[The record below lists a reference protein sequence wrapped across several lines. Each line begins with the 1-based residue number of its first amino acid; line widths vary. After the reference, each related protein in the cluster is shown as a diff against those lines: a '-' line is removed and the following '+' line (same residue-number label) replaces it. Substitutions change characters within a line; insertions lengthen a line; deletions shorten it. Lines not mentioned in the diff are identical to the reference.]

1 MSSYYLN
8 FRPTTV
14 SGEGLFK
21 IKLTNPCSNVENR
34 AKPAINIEELNSGL
48 YVLRRLAVALEA
60 GYLGGGSVINPNN
73 RIFPGG
79 ECGIRRVWEGS
90 APASGAISGTTVA
103 EIKQSTA
110 KALVTTITD
119 SLNALIEEVSELPM
133 AQVAGVSAALVLMAT
148 YQQKPTLTD
157 IEQTGVFASA
167 HSPSDEAIKEV
178 IKKEK
183 EQAIQEGKDRVTA
196 QLTAQGASEKVI
208 EDSLKDYEEHYI
220 SEYFN
225 THVKQALL
233 KHRANIGEDIQIMLD
248 KCLALGPAVPDA
260 LTKDNVKEANAKW
273 VLKAWME
280 AFNRAMETESALGGD
295 KAIIEAV
302 LKMIPYAK
310 PTQPNLNEADIN
322 AIYTQAAL
330 PPPEVMDYY
339 LTSQDAGICKGEVVK
354 AFQQATQNLAAVRA
368 DIEANIEELEVKKTS
383 FQQAQASLESML
395 EGVKRL
401 NDNKAFTS
409 VRLSSVME
417 CYAGLLALSQMSGVL
432 ETKGINLITEYV
444 NKFLALRNAN
454 TQQTLANVISY
465 VAAYCEVAE
474 STMANTILEAN
485 KSTVIQKVQAKFQEL
500 RQRTFCGTLTVP
512 PDSELQTN
520 YIEGRNGVCQANF
533 TKFVDSVITKN
544 LDLASAA
551 AEAQTMLTA
560 FQTKAAE
567 YLNTFQTEIDG
578 LKQAY
583 EDLDPTKAS
592 FNTSTGGQASLREKA
607 VNSWVESTSLGSAF
621 IHLILNTQIPK
632 QENFL
637 NPLIQEVNFNNV
649 AANAVNDLLSITNNF
664 STSSVYYNL
673 SSYLVESRE
682 GKNYFCGDFFEFLSA
697 LAKEREYIAR
707 DINSCYRAQA
717 FGKTL
722 LAKVEALATG
732 NKVTAAQANSMR
744 TQTNLYLSF
753 IQIIVEQLAVLD
765 SLLRSFY
772 YNPLQK
778 DGKYDT
784 NKYEIKGPTDWI
796 STLASLEGYAA
807 NGFDKASPSG
817 GLGPMHTL
825 VQTDQHDYL
834 TQSQTQQLNLQNQM
848 TNIQQEWT
856 LVSTSMQVLNGIL
869 SHLAAE
875 IYTN

>member
-21 IKLTNPCSNVENR
+21 IKLTNPCSNFENR

-60 GYLGGGSVINPNN
+60 GYLGVGSVINPNN

-90 APASGAISGTTVA
+90 APASGTISGNTVA
-103 EIKQSTA
+103 DIKHSTA

-119 SLNALIEEVSELPM
+119 SLNALIKEVPELPM
-133 AQVAGVSAALVLMAT
+133 AQVAGVSAALVLMAS
-148 YQQKPTLTD
+148 YQQKPTLDET
-157 IEQTGVFASA
+157 EQGGVFASA
-167 HSPSDEAIKEV
+167 HVPSDEAIKDV

-183 EQAIQEGKDRVTA
+183 KQEIQEGKDRVTA
-196 QLTAQGASEKVI
+196 QLTAQGASAQVI
-208 EDSLKDYEEHYI
+208 TDSLNDYEEHYV

-233 KHRANIGEDIQIMLD
+233 KHRANIGENIQMMLD

-273 VLKAWME
+273 VLKAWMD
-280 AFNRAMETESALGGD
+280 AFNHAMETESALGGD
-295 KAIIEAV
+295 KAIIDAV
-302 LKMIPYAK
+302 LKMIPYA
-310 PTQPNLNEADIN
+310 TQTPLNDEAIN

-401 NDNKAFTS
+401 NDNKKFTS
-409 VRLSSVME
+409 VRLTSVME

-432 ETKGINLITEYV
+432 EDKGITLITEYV
-444 NKFLALRNAN
+444 NKFLALKNAN
-454 TQQTLANVISY
+454 STQTLAHVISY

-474 STMANTILEAN
+474 STMANTILDKN
-485 KSTVIQKVQAKFQEL
+485 TVIQKVKAKFQEL
-500 RQRTFCGTLTVP
+500 QQRKFCNTLTAP
-512 PDSELQTN
+512 SDTELQNN
-520 YIEGRNGVCQANF
+520 YIEGRNGVCQAYF
-533 TKFVDSVITKN
+533 SKFVDSVITSG
-544 LDLASAA
+544 LDLSSAA
-551 AEAQTMLTA
+551 NQAQTMLTE

-567 YLNTFQTEIDG
+567 YLNTFQTKIDN

-592 FNTSTGGQASLREKA
+592 FNASQGGQASLREKA

-682 GKNYFCGDFFEFLSA
+682 GTNYFCGDFFEFLSA

-717 FGKTL
+717 FGKAL

-778 DGKYDT
+778 DGKYDE
-784 NKYEIKGPTDWI
+784 NKYEIRGPTDWI

>member
-21 IKLTNPCSNVENR
+21 IKLTNPCSNFENR

-90 APASGAISGTTVA
+90 APASGAISGNTVA
-103 EIKQSTA
+103 DIKQSTA
-110 KALVTTITD
+110 KVLVTTITD

-133 AQVAGVSAALVLMAT
+133 AQVAGVSAALILMAS

-157 IEQTGVFASA
+157 IEQSGVFASA
-167 HSPSDEAIKEV
+167 YSPSDEAIKEV

-183 EQAIQEGKDRVTA
+183 EQEIQEGKDRVTA
-196 QLTAQGASEKVI
+196 QLTAQGASEQVI
-208 EDSLKDYEEHYI
+208 ADSLNDYEEHYI

-233 KHRANIGEDIQIMLD
+233 KHRANIGENIQSMLEM
-248 KCLALGPAVPDA
+248 CLALGPNVPA
-260 LTKDNVKEANAKW
+260 SLTKDNVKAANAQW
-273 VLKAWME
+273 VLKAWMD
-280 AFNRAMETESALGGD
+280 AFNRAMETELALGGD

-302 LKMIPYAK
+302 LKMIPYA
-310 PTQPNLNEADIN
+310 TQANLSDTDIN

-330 PPPEVMDYY
+330 PAPEVMDYY

-401 NDNKAFTS
+401 NDNKKFTS

-432 ETKGINLITEYV
+432 EDKGIELITKYV
-444 NKFLALRNAN
+444 NQFLQLNNGN

-474 STMANTILEAN
+474 STMANTVLAAN
-485 KSTVIQKVQAKFQEL
+485 KDTVIQKVQAKFQEL
-500 RQRTFCGTLTVP
+500 NQRTFCGTLTAP
-512 PDSELQTN
+512 SDTELQNT
-520 YIEGRNGVCQANF
+520 YIEVRKGVCQANF
-533 TKFVDSVITKN
+533 GKFVDEVITKN
-544 LDLASAA
+544 LNLSSAA
-551 AEAQTMLTA
+551 TEAQTMLTA

-567 YLNTFQTEIDG
+567 YLNTFQAEIDG

-592 FNTSTGGQASLREKA
+592 FNTSTGSQASLREKA

-744 TQTNLYLSF
+744 TQTNLYLAF

-778 DGKYDT
+778 DGKYDE
-784 NKYEIKGPTDWI
+784 NKYEIRGPTDWI

>member
-21 IKLTNPCSNVENR
+21 IKLTNPCSHFENR

-90 APASGAISGTTVA
+90 APAPGAISGTTVA
-103 EIKQSTA
+103 DIKQSTA
-110 KALVTTITD
+110 KVLVTTITD
-119 SLNALIEEVSELPM
+119 SLNALIKEVPELPM
-133 AQVAGVSAALVLMAT
+133 TQVASVSATLVLMAA
-148 YQQKPTLTD
+148 YQQKPTLDAT
-157 IEQTGVFASA
+157 EQGGVFASA
-167 HSPSDEAIKEV
+167 HIPSDEAIKAI

-208 EDSLKDYEEHYI
+208 EDSLKDYEEYYV

-233 KHRANIGEDIQIMLD
+233 KHRANIGEDIRIMLEM
-248 KCLALGPAVPDA
+248 CLALGPAVPDA

-273 VLKAWME
+273 VLKAWMD

-295 KAIIEAV
+295 KAIVEAV
-302 LKMIPYAK
+302 LKMIPYA
-310 PTQPNLNEADIN
+310 TQTPLNDADIN

-432 ETKGINLITEYV
+432 EDKGIDLITEYV
-444 NKFLALRNAN
+444 NKFLALRNTN

-474 STMANTILEAN
+474 STMANTILDAN
-485 KSTVIQKVQAKFQEL
+485 KNTVIQKVKDKFQEL
-500 RQRTFCGTLTVP
+500 NQRTFCGTLTAPSDV
-512 PDSELQTN
+512 ELQTN
-520 YIEGRNGVCQANF
+520 YIEERKGVCQANF
-533 TKFVDSVITKN
+533 NKFVDSVITSGLN
-544 LDLASAA
+544 LSSAA
-551 AEAQTMLTA
+551 TEAQTLLTA

-567 YLNTFQTEIDG
+567 YLNTFQTEIDA

-592 FNTSTGGQASLREKA
+592 FNTSTGSQASLREKA

-722 LAKVEALATG
+722 LAKVEALANG

-778 DGKYDT
+778 DGKYDA
-784 NKYEIKGPTDWI
+784 NKYEIHGPTDWI

>member
-21 IKLTNPCSNVENR
+21 IKLTNPCSNFENR

-103 EIKQSTA
+103 DIKQSTA
-110 KALVTTITD
+110 KVLVTTITD

-133 AQVAGVSAALVLMAT
+133 TQVASVSATLVLMAT
-148 YQQKPTLTD
+148 YQQKPTLDET
-157 IEQTGVFASA
+157 EQTAVFGSA
-167 HSPSDEAIKEV
+167 HIPSDEAIKTV

-196 QLTAQGASEKVI
+196 QLTAQGASAQVI
-208 EDSLKDYEEHYI
+208 ADSLKDYEEYYV

-233 KHRANIGEDIQIMLD
+233 KHRANIGENIQSMLD
-248 KCLALGPAVPDA
+248 KCLALGPDVPDA
-260 LTKDNVKEANAKW
+260 LTKDNVKVANAQW
-273 VLKAWME
+273 VLKAWMD

-302 LKMIPYAK
+302 LKMIPYA
-310 PTQPNLNEADIN
+310 TQAQLNDVDIN

-330 PPPEVMDYY
+330 PSPEVMDYY

-474 STMANTILEAN
+474 STMANTILEAQKN
-485 KSTVIQKVQAKFQEL
+485 TVIQKVKDKFQEL
-500 RQRTFCGTLTVP
+500 TQRTFCGTLTVP
-512 PDSELQTN
+512 PDSELRDN
-520 YIEGRNGVCQANF
+520 YIEGRNGVCQAYF
-533 TKFVDSVITKN
+533 SKFVDAVITKN
-544 LDLASAA
+544 LNLSSAA
-551 AEAQTMLTA
+551 TEAQTMLTA

-567 YLNTFQTEIDG
+567 YLNTFQTEIDA

-592 FNTSTGGQASLREKA
+592 FNASQGGQASLREKA

-778 DGKYDT
+778 DGKYDE
-784 NKYEIKGPTDWI
+784 NKYEIRGPTDWI

>member
-21 IKLTNPCSNVENR
+21 IKLTNPCSNFENR

-90 APASGAISGTTVA
+90 VPASGTISGTTVA
-103 EIKQSTA
+103 EIKQNTA
-110 KALVTTITD
+110 KVLVTTITD
-119 SLNALIEEVSELPM
+119 SLNALIKEVSELPM
-133 AQVAGVSAALVLMAT
+133 TQVASVSATLVLMAT
-148 YQQKPTLTD
+148 YQQKPILDETD
-157 IEQTGVFASA
+157 QKAVFGSA
-167 HSPSDEAIKEV
+167 YIPSDEAIKTV

-196 QLTAQGASEKVI
+196 QLEAQGASEKVI
-208 EDSLKDYEEHYI
+208 ADSLNDYEEHYI

-233 KHRANIGEDIQIMLD
+233 KHRANIGENIQSMLE
-248 KCLALGPAVPDA
+248 KCLALGPNVPPS
-260 LTKDNVKEANAKW
+260 LTKDNVKVANAQW
-273 VLKAWME
+273 VLKAWMD

-295 KAIIEAV
+295 KAIIDAV
-302 LKMIPYAK
+302 LKMIPYA
-310 PTQPNLNEADIN
+310 TQANLLEADIN

-401 NDNKAFTS
+401 NDNKKFTS

-432 ETKGINLITEYV
+432 ETEGITLITRYV
-444 NKFLALRNAN
+444 NEFLQLNNGN
-454 TQQTLANVISY
+454 TQQTLAHVISY

-474 STMANTILEAN
+474 STMANTILETQKN
-485 KSTVIQKVQAKFQEL
+485 TVVQKVQAKFQEL
-500 RQRTFCGTLTVP
+500 RQRTFCGTLAAPSET
-512 PDSELQTN
+512 ELQNN

-533 TKFVDSVITKN
+533 NKFVDSVITKN
-544 LDLASAA
+544 LDLSSAA
-551 AEAQTMLTA
+551 TRAQAMLTE
-560 FQTKAAE
+560 FQTKATA
-567 YLNTFQTEIDG
+567 YLNTFQTKIDS

-592 FNTSTGGQASLREKA
+592 FNTSIGSQASLREKA

-682 GKNYFCGDFFEFLSA
+682 GTNYFCGDFFEFLSA

-717 FGKTL
+717 FGKAL

-732 NKVTAAQANSMR
+732 KKVTAAQANSMR

-778 DGKYDT
+778 DGKYDA
-784 NKYEIKGPTDWI
+784 NKYEIRGPTDWI

>member
-21 IKLTNPCSNVENR
+21 IKLTNPCSHFENR

-60 GYLGGGSVINPNN
+60 GYLGGGAVINPNN

-103 EIKQSTA
+103 DIKHSTA
-110 KALVTTITD
+110 KVLVTTITD
-119 SLNALIEEVSELPM
+119 SLNALIKEVPELPM
-133 AQVAGVSAALVLMAT
+133 TQVASVSATLVLMAA
-148 YQQKPTLTD
+148 YQQKPTLDAT
-157 IEQTGVFASA
+157 EQGGVFASA
-167 HSPSDEAIKEV
+167 HIPSDEAIKAI

-196 QLTAQGASEKVI
+196 QLTAQGASAQVI
-208 EDSLKDYEEHYI
+208 ADSLKDYEEYYV

-233 KHRANIGEDIQIMLD
+233 KHRANIGENIQSMLE
-248 KCLALGPAVPDA
+248 KCLALGPDVPDS
-260 LTKDNVKEANAKW
+260 LTKDNVKEANAQW
-273 VLKAWME
+273 VLKAWMD

-302 LKMIPYAK
+302 LKMIPYA
-310 PTQPNLNEADIN
+310 TQAQLNDVDIN

-330 PPPEVMDYY
+330 PSPEVMDYY

-474 STMANTILEAN
+474 STMANTILEAQKN
-485 KSTVIQKVQAKFQEL
+485 TVIQKVKDKFQEL
-500 RQRTFCGTLTVP
+500 TQRTFCGTLTVP
-512 PDSELQTN
+512 PDSELRDN
-520 YIEGRNGVCQANF
+520 YIEGRNGVCQAYF
-533 TKFVDSVITKN
+533 SKFVDAVITKN
-544 LDLASAA
+544 LNLSSAA
-551 AEAQTMLTA
+551 TEAQTMLTA

-567 YLNTFQTEIDG
+567 YLNTFQTEIDA

-592 FNTSTGGQASLREKA
+592 FNASQGGQASLREKA

-778 DGKYDT
+778 DGKYDE
-784 NKYEIKGPTDWI
+784 NKYEIRGPTDWI

>member
-21 IKLTNPCSNVENR
+21 IKLTNPCSNFENR

-90 APASGAISGTTVA
+90 VPASGAISGTTVA
-103 EIKQSTA
+103 DIKHSTA
-110 KALVTTITD
+110 KVLVTTITD
-119 SLNALIEEVSELPM
+119 SLNALIEEVPELPM
-133 AQVAGVSAALVLMAT
+133 TQVASVSATLVLMAT
-148 YQQKPTLTD
+148 YQQKPILDETD
-157 IEQTGVFASA
+157 QKAVFGSA
-167 HSPSDEAIKEV
+167 HIPSDEAIKTV
-178 IKKEK
+178 IKKEQ

-196 QLTAQGASEKVI
+196 QLTAQGASAQVI
-208 EDSLKDYEEHYI
+208 EDSLNDYEEHYV

-233 KHRANIGEDIQIMLD
+233 KHRANIGENIQMMLD

-273 VLKAWME
+273 VLKAWMD

-295 KAIIEAV
+295 KEIIEAV
-302 LKMIPYAK
+302 LKMIPYA
-310 PTQPNLNEADIN
+310 TQTPLNDTDIN

-330 PPPEVMDYY
+330 PSPEVMDYY

-401 NDNKAFTS
+401 NDNKKFTS

-432 ETKGINLITEYV
+432 EDKGIELITKYV
-444 NKFLALRNAN
+444 NKFLALKNAN
-454 TQQTLANVISY
+454 STQTLAHVISY

-474 STMANTILEAN
+474 STMANTILDTN
-485 KSTVIQKVQAKFQEL
+485 KNAVVQKVQAKFQEL
-500 RQRTFCGTLTVP
+500 KQRKFCETLNAPSDT
-512 PDSELQTN
+512 ELQNN
-520 YIEGRNGVCQANF
+520 YIEGRNGVCQADF
-533 TKFVDSVITKN
+533 RKFVDSVITKN

-551 AEAQTMLTA
+551 TQAQAMLTE
-560 FQTKAAE
+560 FQTRATA
-567 YLNTFQTEIDG
+567 YLNTFQTKIDS

-592 FNTSTGGQASLREKA
+592 FNVSTGSQASLREKA

-682 GKNYFCGDFFEFLSA
+682 GTNYFCGDFFEFLSA

-717 FGKTL
+717 FGKAL

-732 NKVTAAQANSMR
+732 KKVTAAQANSMR

-778 DGKYDT
+778 DGKYDA
-784 NKYEIKGPTDWI
+784 NKYEIRGPTDWI

>member
-21 IKLTNPCSNVENR
+21 IKLANPCSNFENR

-90 APASGAISGTTVA
+90 TPASGTISGTTVA

-133 AQVAGVSAALVLMAT
+133 TQVASVSATLVLMAA
-148 YQQKPTLTD
+148 YQQKPTLDAT
-157 IEQTGVFASA
+157 EQGGVFASA
-167 HSPSDEAIKEV
+167 HIPSDEAIKAI

-196 QLTAQGASEKVI
+196 QLTAQGASAQVI
-208 EDSLKDYEEHYI
+208 TESLNDYEEHYV

-233 KHRANIGEDIQIMLD
+233 KHRANIGENIQSMLD
-248 KCLALGPAVPDA
+248 KCLALGPDVPDA

-273 VLKAWME
+273 VLKAWMD

-295 KAIIEAV
+295 KAIVEAV
-302 LKMIPYAK
+302 LKMIPYA
-310 PTQPNLNEADIN
+310 TQTPLNDTDIN

-401 NDNKAFTS
+401 NDNKKFTS

-432 ETKGINLITEYV
+432 EDKGIDLITEYV
-444 NKFLALRNAN
+444 NKFLALRNTN

-474 STMANTILEAN
+474 STMANTILDAN
-485 KSTVIQKVQAKFQEL
+485 KNTVIQKVKDKFQEL
-500 RQRTFCGTLTVP
+500 NQRTFCGTLTAPSDV
-512 PDSELQTN
+512 ELQTN
-520 YIEGRNGVCQANF
+520 YIEERKGVCQANF
-533 TKFVDSVITKN
+533 NKFVDSVITSGLN
-544 LDLASAA
+544 LSSAA
-551 AEAQTMLTA
+551 TEAQTLLTA

-567 YLNTFQTEIDG
+567 YLNTFQTEIDA

-592 FNTSTGGQASLREKA
+592 FNTSTGSQASLREKA

-722 LAKVEALATG
+722 LAKVEALANG

-772 YNPLQK
+772 YNPLQQ
-778 DGKYDT
+778 DGKYDA
-784 NKYEIKGPTDWI
+784 NKYEIRGPTDWI

>member
-21 IKLTNPCSNVENR
+21 IKLTNPCSHFENR

-90 APASGAISGTTVA
+90 APAPGAISGTTVA
-103 EIKQSTA
+103 DIKQSTA
-110 KALVTTITD
+110 KVLVTTITD
-119 SLNALIEEVSELPM
+119 SLNALIKEVPELPM
-133 AQVAGVSAALVLMAT
+133 TQVASVSATLVLMAA
-148 YQQKPTLTD
+148 YQQKPTLDAT
-157 IEQTGVFASA
+157 EQGGVFASA
-167 HSPSDEAIKEV
+167 YIPSDEAIKEV

-196 QLTAQGASEKVI
+196 QLTAQGASEKVL
-208 EDSLKDYEEHYI
+208 EDSLKDYEEYYV

-233 KHRANIGEDIQIMLD
+233 KHRANIGEDIRIMLEM
-248 KCLALGPAVPDA
+248 CLALGPAVPDA

-273 VLKAWME
+273 VLKAWMD

-295 KAIIEAV
+295 KAIVEAV
-302 LKMIPYAK
+302 LKMIPYA
-310 PTQPNLNEADIN
+310 TQTPLNDADIN

-432 ETKGINLITEYV
+432 ETEGITLITRYV
-444 NKFLALRNAN
+444 NEFLQLNNGN
-454 TQQTLANVISY
+454 TQQTLAHVISY

-474 STMANTILEAN
+474 STMANTILETQKN
-485 KSTVIQKVQAKFQEL
+485 TVVQKVQAKFQEL
-500 RQRTFCGTLTVP
+500 RQRTFCGTLAAPSET
-512 PDSELQTN
+512 ELQNN

-533 TKFVDSVITKN
+533 NKFVDSVITKN

-551 AEAQTMLTA
+551 TRAQAMLTE

-567 YLNTFQTEIDG
+567 YLNTFQTKIDN

-592 FNTSTGGQASLREKA
+592 FNASIGDQASLREKA

-717 FGKTL
+717 FGKAL

-778 DGKYDT
+778 DGKYDA
-784 NKYEIKGPTDWI
+784 NKYEIHGPTDWI

>member
-21 IKLTNPCSNVENR
+21 IKLSNPCSNFENR

-60 GYLGGGSVINPNN
+60 SYLGVGSVINPNN

-90 APASGAISGTTVA
+90 APASGTISGNTVA
-103 EIKQSTA
+103 DIKQNTA
-110 KALVTTITD
+110 KVLVTTITD

-133 AQVAGVSAALVLMAT
+133 TQVAGISAALVLMAS
-148 YQQKPTLTD
+148 YQQKPTLNET
-157 IEQTGVFASA
+157 EQAGVFGSA
-167 HSPSDEAIKEV
+167 YIPSDEAIKVV

-196 QLTAQGASEKVI
+196 QLAAQGASDQVI
-208 EDSLKDYEEHYI
+208 ADSLNDYEEYYV

-233 KHRANIGEDIQIMLD
+233 KHRANIGENIRIMLE
-248 KCLALGPAVPDA
+248 KCLALGPNVPVS

-273 VLKAWME
+273 VLKAWMD
-280 AFNRAMETESALGGD
+280 AFNRAMETELALGGD
-295 KAIIEAV
+295 RAIIEAV
-302 LKMIPYAK
+302 LKMIPYA
-310 PTQPNLNEADIN
+310 TQTNLSDTDIN

-330 PPPEVMDYY
+330 PSPEVMDYY

-354 AFQQATQNLAAVRA
+354 AFQQATQNLEAVRA

-409 VRLSSVME
+409 VRLTSVME

-432 ETKGINLITEYV
+432 EANGITLITKYV
-444 NKFLALRNAN
+444 NQFLALKN
-454 TQQTLANVISY
+454 TNTTQTLANVISY

-474 STMANTILEAN
+474 STMANTILQAN
-485 KSTVIQKVQAKFQEL
+485 KDTVVQKVKAKFQEL
-500 RQRTFCGTLTVP
+500 QQRTFCATLTVP
-512 PDSELQTN
+512 PDSELQTT
-520 YIEGRNGVCQANF
+520 YIEERNGVCQAYFN
-533 TKFVDSVITKN
+533 KFVDDVITKN
-544 LDLASAA
+544 LDLSSAA
-551 AEAQTMLTA
+551 TQAQTMLTE
-560 FQTKAAE
+560 FQTKATE
-567 YLNTFQTEIDG
+567 YLNTFQTEIDN

-592 FNTSTGGQASLREKA
+592 FNASIGGQASLREKA
-607 VNSWVESTSLGSAF
+607 VNSWIESTSLGSAF

-682 GKNYFCGDFFEFLSA
+682 GQNYFCGDFFEFLSA

-707 DINSCYRAQA
+707 DINSCYRAQE

-722 LAKVEALATG
+722 LAKVEALAAG

-744 TQTNLYLSF
+744 TQTNLYLAF

-778 DGKYDT
+778 DGKYDE

-807 NGFDKASPSG
+807 NGFDNASPSG

-825 VQTDQHDYL
+825 VQTNQHDYL

>member
-21 IKLTNPCSNVENR
+21 IKLTNPCSHFENR

-90 APASGAISGTTVA
+90 TPASGTISGTTVA
-103 EIKQSTA
+103 DIKQSTA
-110 KALVTTITD
+110 KVLVTTITD
-119 SLNALIEEVSELPM
+119 SLNALIKEVSELPM
-133 AQVAGVSAALVLMAT
+133 TQVASVSATLVLMAT
-148 YQQKPTLTD
+148 YQQKPILDETD
-157 IEQTGVFASA
+157 QKAVFGSA
-167 HSPSDEAIKEV
+167 YIPSDEAIKTV

-196 QLTAQGASEKVI
+196 QLTAQGASAQVI

-233 KHRANIGEDIQIMLD
+233 KHRANIGENIQMMLD

-273 VLKAWME
+273 VLKAWMD

-302 LKMIPYAK
+302 LKMIPYA
-310 PTQPNLNEADIN
+310 TQPNLLEADIN

-330 PPPEVMDYY
+330 PAPEVMDYY

-401 NDNKAFTS
+401 NDNKKFTS

-432 ETKGINLITEYV
+432 EDKGIDLITEYV
-444 NKFLALRNAN
+444 NKFLALRNTN

-474 STMANTILEAN
+474 STMANTILDAN
-485 KSTVIQKVQAKFQEL
+485 KNTVIQKVKDKFQEL
-500 RQRTFCGTLTVP
+500 NQRTFCGTLTAPSDV
-512 PDSELQTN
+512 ELQTN
-520 YIEGRNGVCQANF
+520 YIEERKGVCQANF
-533 TKFVDSVITKN
+533 NKFVDSVITSGLN
-544 LDLASAA
+544 LSSAA
-551 AEAQTMLTA
+551 TEAQTLLTA

-567 YLNTFQTEIDG
+567 YLNTFQTEIDA

-592 FNTSTGGQASLREKA
+592 FNTSTGSQASLREKA

-722 LAKVEALATG
+722 LAKVEALANG

-778 DGKYDT
+778 DGKYDA
-784 NKYEIKGPTDWI
+784 NKYEIRGPTDWI

>member
-21 IKLTNPCSNVENR
+21 IKLANPCSNFENR

-90 APASGAISGTTVA
+90 TPASGTISGTTVA

-133 AQVAGVSAALVLMAT
+133 TQVASVSATLVLMAA
-148 YQQKPTLTD
+148 YQQKPTLDAT
-157 IEQTGVFASA
+157 EQGGVFASA
-167 HSPSDEAIKEV
+167 HIPSDEAIKAI

-196 QLTAQGASEKVI
+196 QLTAQGASAQVI
-208 EDSLKDYEEHYI
+208 TESLNDYEEHYV

-233 KHRANIGEDIQIMLD
+233 KHRANIGENIQSMLD
-248 KCLALGPAVPDA
+248 KCLALGPDVPDA

-273 VLKAWME
+273 VLKAWMD

-295 KAIIEAV
+295 KAIVEAV
-302 LKMIPYAK
+302 LKMIPYA
-310 PTQPNLNEADIN
+310 TQTPLNDTDIN

-401 NDNKAFTS
+401 NDNKKFTS

-432 ETKGINLITEYV
+432 EDKGIDLITEYV
-444 NKFLALRNAN
+444 NKFLALRNTN

-474 STMANTILEAN
+474 STMANTILDAN
-485 KSTVIQKVQAKFQEL
+485 KNTVIQKVKDKFQEL
-500 RQRTFCGTLTVP
+500 NQRTFCGTLTAPSDV
-512 PDSELQTN
+512 ELQTN
-520 YIEGRNGVCQANF
+520 YIEERKGVCQANF
-533 TKFVDSVITKN
+533 NKFVDSVITSGLN
-544 LDLASAA
+544 LSSAA
-551 AEAQTMLTA
+551 TEAQTLLTA

-567 YLNTFQTEIDG
+567 YLNTFQTKIDN

-592 FNTSTGGQASLREKA
+592 FNTSTGSQASLREKA

-722 LAKVEALATG
+722 LAKVEALANG

-778 DGKYDT
+778 DGKYDA
-784 NKYEIKGPTDWI
+784 NKYEIRGPTDWI

>member
-21 IKLTNPCSNVENR
+21 IKLTNPCSNFENR

-79 ECGIRRVWEGS
+79 ESGIRRVWEGS

-103 EIKQSTA
+103 DIKQSTA
-110 KALVTTITD
+110 KVLVTTITD
-119 SLNALIEEVSELPM
+119 SLNALIKEVPELPM
-133 AQVAGVSAALVLMAT
+133 AQVAGVSATLVLMAS
-148 YQQKPTLTD
+148 YQQKPTLD
-157 IEQTGVFASA
+157 EADQTAVFGSA
-167 HSPSDEAIKEV
+167 YIPSDESIKTV

-183 EQAIQEGKDRVTA
+183 KQEIQEGKDRITA
-196 QLTAQGASEKVI
+196 QLTAQGASEQVI
-208 EDSLKDYEEHYI
+208 TESLNDYEEHYV

-233 KHRANIGEDIQIMLD
+233 KHRANIGENIQTMLE
-248 KCLALGPAVPDA
+248 KCLALGPNVPPS
-260 LTKDNVKEANAKW
+260 LTKDNVKVANAKW
-273 VLKAWME
+273 VLKAWMD

-302 LKMIPYAK
+302 LKMIPYA
-310 PTQPNLNEADIN
+310 TQPNLLEADIN
-322 AIYTQAAL
+322 TIYTQAAL

-401 NDNKAFTS
+401 NDNKKFTS

-432 ETKGINLITEYV
+432 EDKGIDLITEYV
-444 NKFLALRNAN
+444 NKFLALRNTN

-474 STMANTILEAN
+474 STMANTILEAQ
-485 KSTVIQKVQAKFQEL
+485 KDTVIQKVKAKFQEL
-500 RQRTFCGTLTVP
+500 TQRTFCGTLTVP
-512 PDSELQTN
+512 PDSELRDN
-520 YIEGRNGVCQANF
+520 YIEGRSGVCQADF
-533 TKFVDSVITKN
+533 RKFVDSVITKN
-544 LDLASAA
+544 LDLSSAA
-551 AEAQTMLTA
+551 TEAQAMLTA

-567 YLNTFQTEIDG
+567 YLNSFQTEINT

-784 NKYEIKGPTDWI
+784 NKYEIRGPTDWI

>member
-21 IKLTNPCSNVENR
+21 IKLSNPCSNFENR

-60 GYLGGGSVINPNN
+60 SYLGVASVINPNN

-90 APASGAISGTTVA
+90 APASGTISGNTVA
-103 EIKQSTA
+103 DIKHSTA
-110 KALVTTITD
+110 KVLVTTITD

-133 AQVAGVSAALVLMAT
+133 TQVAGISAALVLMAS
-148 YQQKPTLTD
+148 YQQKPTLNET
-157 IEQTGVFASA
+157 EQAGVFASA
-167 HSPSDEAIKEV
+167 YIPSDEAIKVV

-196 QLTAQGASEKVI
+196 QLAAQGASDQVI
-208 EDSLKDYEEHYI
+208 ADSLNDYEEYYV

-233 KHRANIGEDIQIMLD
+233 KHRANIGEDIRIMLEL
-248 KCLALGPAVPDA
+248 CLALGPNVPA
-260 LTKDNVKEANAKW
+260 SLTKDNVKEANAKW
-273 VLKAWME
+273 VLKAWMD
-280 AFNRAMETESALGGD
+280 AFNRAMETELALGGD

-302 LKMIPYAK
+302 LKMIPYA
-310 PTQPNLNEADIN
+310 TQTNLSDTDIN

-330 PPPEVMDYY
+330 PSPEVMDYY

-354 AFQQATQNLAAVRA
+354 AFQQATQNLEAVRA

-409 VRLSSVME
+409 VRLTSVME

-432 ETKGINLITEYV
+432 EAEGINLITGYV
-444 NKFLALRNAN
+444 DKFLKLNNGN
-454 TQQTLANVISY
+454 TQQTLAHVISY

-474 STMANTILEAN
+474 STMANTILQAN
-485 KSTVIQKVQAKFQEL
+485 ESTVVQKVKDKFQEL
-500 RQRTFCGTLTVP
+500 RQRKFCETLTAP
-512 PDSELQTN
+512 SDLELQNN
-520 YIEGRNGVCQANF
+520 YIEERKGVCQAYFN
-533 TKFVDSVITKN
+533 KFVDDVITKN
-544 LDLASAA
+544 LDLSSAA
-551 AEAQTMLTA
+551 TQAQAMLTE
-560 FQTKAAE
+560 FQTKATE
-567 YLNTFQTEIDG
+567 YLNSFQTEIDN

-592 FNTSTGGQASLREKA
+592 FNASIGGQASLREKA
-607 VNSWVESTSLGSAF
+607 VNSWIESTSLGSAF

-673 SSYLVESRE
+673 SSYLVESKE
-682 GKNYFCGDFFEFLSA
+682 GQKYFCGDFFEFLSS

-707 DINSCYRAQA
+707 DINSCYRAQE

-722 LAKVEALATG
+722 LAKVEALAAG

-744 TQTNLYLSF
+744 TQTNLYLAF

-778 DGKYDT
+778 DGKYDE
-784 NKYEIKGPTDWI
+784 NKYEITGPTDWI

-807 NGFDKASPSG
+807 NGFDNASPSG

-825 VQTDQHDYL
+825 VQTNQHDYL

>member
-21 IKLTNPCSNVENR
+21 IKLTNPCSNFENR

-103 EIKQSTA
+103 DIKQSTA
-110 KALVTTITD
+110 KVLVTTITD
-119 SLNALIEEVSELPM
+119 SLNALIKEVPELPM
-133 AQVAGVSAALVLMAT
+133 TQVASVSATLVLMAT
-148 YQQKPTLTD
+148 YQQKPILDETD
-157 IEQTGVFASA
+157 QKAVFGSA
-167 HSPSDEAIKEV
+167 YIPSDEAIKTV

-196 QLTAQGASEKVI
+196 QLKAQGASEKVI
-208 EDSLKDYEEHYI
+208 EDSLKDYEEHYV

-233 KHRANIGEDIQIMLD
+233 KHRANIGENIQSMLE

-260 LTKDNVKEANAKW
+260 LTKDNVKVANAQW
-273 VLKAWME
+273 VLKAWMD

-302 LKMIPYAK
+302 LKMIPYA
-310 PTQPNLNEADIN
+310 TQTNLSDTVIN
-322 AIYTQAAL
+322 TIYTQAAL

-401 NDNKAFTS
+401 NDNKKFTS
-409 VRLSSVME
+409 VRLTSVME

-432 ETKGINLITEYV
+432 EADGIALITKYV
-444 NKFLALRNAN
+444 NEFLALRNTN

-474 STMANTILEAN
+474 STMANTILEAQKN
-485 KSTVIQKVQAKFQEL
+485 TVIQKVKDKFQEL
-500 RQRTFCGTLTVP
+500 RQRTFCGTLTAP
-512 PDSELQTN
+512 SDTELQNN

-533 TKFVDSVITKN
+533 NKFVDSVITKN

-551 AEAQTMLTA
+551 TQAQTMLTE
-560 FQTKAAE
+560 FQTRATA
-567 YLNTFQTEIDG
+567 YLNTFQTKIDS

-592 FNTSTGGQASLREKA
+592 FNTSTGSQASLREKA

-682 GKNYFCGDFFEFLSA
+682 GQNYFCGDFFEFLSA

-778 DGKYDT
+778 DGKYDA
-784 NKYEIKGPTDWI
+784 NKYEIRGPTDWI

>member
-21 IKLTNPCSNVENR
+21 IKLTNPCSNFENR

-103 EIKQSTA
+103 DIKHSTA
-110 KALVTTITD
+110 KVLVTTITD
-119 SLNALIEEVSELPM
+119 SLNALIKEVPELPM
-133 AQVAGVSAALVLMAT
+133 TQVASVSATLVLMAA
-148 YQQKPTLTD
+148 YQQKPTLDAT
-157 IEQTGVFASA
+157 EQGGVFASA
-167 HSPSDEAIKEV
+167 HIPSDEAIKAI

-196 QLTAQGASEKVI
+196 QLKAQGASEKVI
-208 EDSLKDYEEHYI
+208 EDSLKDYEEHYV

-233 KHRANIGEDIQIMLD
+233 KHRANIGENIQSMLE
-248 KCLALGPAVPDA
+248 KCLALGPDVPPS

-273 VLKAWME
+273 VLKAWMD

-302 LKMIPYAK
+302 LKMIPYA
-310 PTQPNLNEADIN
+310 TQPNLLEADIN

-330 PPPEVMDYY
+330 PAPEVMDYY

-401 NDNKAFTS
+401 NDNKKFTS
-409 VRLSSVME
+409 VRLSSVMK

-432 ETKGINLITEYV
+432 ETEGINLITEYV
-444 NKFLALRNAN
+444 NKFLALKNAN
-454 TQQTLANVISY
+454 STQTLAHVISY

-474 STMANTILEAN
+474 STMANTILDTN
-485 KSTVIQKVQAKFQEL
+485 KNAVVQKVQAKFQEL
-500 RQRTFCGTLTVP
+500 KQRKFCETLNAPSDT
-512 PDSELQTN
+512 ELQNN
-520 YIEGRNGVCQANF
+520 YIEGRNGVCQADF
-533 TKFVDSVITKN
+533 RKFVDSVITKN

-551 AEAQTMLTA
+551 TQAQTMLTE
-560 FQTKAAE
+560 FQTRATA
-567 YLNTFQTEIDG
+567 YLNTFQTKIDS

-592 FNTSTGGQASLREKA
+592 FNTSPGSQASLREKA

-682 GKNYFCGDFFEFLSA
+682 GQNYFCGDFFEFLSA

-717 FGKTL
+717 FGKAL

-778 DGKYDT
+778 DGKYDA
-784 NKYEIKGPTDWI
+784 NKYEIRGPTDWI

>member
-21 IKLTNPCSNVENR
+21 IKLANPCSNFENR

-90 APASGAISGTTVA
+90 TPASGTISGTTVA

-133 AQVAGVSAALVLMAT
+133 TQVASVSATLVLMAA
-148 YQQKPTLTD
+148 YQQKPTLDAT
-157 IEQTGVFASA
+157 EQGGVFASA
-167 HSPSDEAIKEV
+167 HIPSDEAIKAI

-196 QLTAQGASEKVI
+196 QLTAQGASAQVI
-208 EDSLKDYEEHYI
+208 TESLNDYEEHYV

-233 KHRANIGEDIQIMLD
+233 KHRANIGENIQSMLD
-248 KCLALGPAVPDA
+248 KCLALGPDVPDA

-273 VLKAWME
+273 VLKAWMD

-302 LKMIPYAK
+302 LKMIPYA
-310 PTQPNLNEADIN
+310 TQPNLLEADIN

-401 NDNKAFTS
+401 NDNKKFTS

-432 ETKGINLITEYV
+432 EDKGIDLITEYV
-444 NKFLALRNAN
+444 NKFLALRNTN

-474 STMANTILEAN
+474 STMANTILDAN
-485 KSTVIQKVQAKFQEL
+485 KNTVIQKVKDKFQEL
-500 RQRTFCGTLTVP
+500 NQRTFCGTLTAPSDV
-512 PDSELQTN
+512 ELQTN
-520 YIEGRNGVCQANF
+520 YIEERKGVCQANF
-533 TKFVDSVITKN
+533 NKFVDSVITSGLN
-544 LDLASAA
+544 LSSAA
-551 AEAQTMLTA
+551 TEAQTLLTA

-567 YLNTFQTEIDG
+567 YLNTFQTEIDA

-592 FNTSTGGQASLREKA
+592 FNTSTGSQASLREKA

-722 LAKVEALATG
+722 LAKVEALANG

-778 DGKYDT
+778 DGKYDA
-784 NKYEIKGPTDWI
+784 NKYEIRGPTDWI

>member
-21 IKLTNPCSNVENR
+21 IKLANPCSNFENR

-60 GYLGGGSVINPNN
+60 GYLVGGSVINPNN

-90 APASGAISGTTVA
+90 TPASGTISGTTVA

-133 AQVAGVSAALVLMAT
+133 TQVASVSATLVLMAA
-148 YQQKPTLTD
+148 YQQKPTLDAT
-157 IEQTGVFASA
+157 EQGGVFASA
-167 HSPSDEAIKEV
+167 HIPSDEAIKAI

-196 QLTAQGASEKVI
+196 QLTAQGASAQVI
-208 EDSLKDYEEHYI
+208 TESLNDYEEHYV

-233 KHRANIGEDIQIMLD
+233 KHRANIGENIQSMLD
-248 KCLALGPAVPDA
+248 KCLALGPDVPDA

-273 VLKAWME
+273 VLKAWMD

-295 KAIIEAV
+295 KAIVEAV
-302 LKMIPYAK
+302 LKMIPYA
-310 PTQPNLNEADIN
+310 TQTPLNDTDIN

-432 ETKGINLITEYV
+432 ETEGITLITRYV
-444 NKFLALRNAN
+444 NEFLQLNNGN
-454 TQQTLANVISY
+454 TQQTLAHVISY

-474 STMANTILEAN
+474 STMANTILETQKN
-485 KSTVIQKVQAKFQEL
+485 TVVQKVQAKFQEL
-500 RQRTFCGTLTVP
+500 RQRTFCGTLAAPSET
-512 PDSELQTN
+512 ELQNN

-533 TKFVDSVITKN
+533 NKFVDSVITKN

-551 AEAQTMLTA
+551 TRAQAMLTE

-567 YLNTFQTEIDG
+567 YLNTFQTKIDN

-592 FNTSTGGQASLREKA
+592 FNASIGDQASLREKA

-717 FGKTL
+717 FGKAL

-778 DGKYDT
+778 DGKYDA
-784 NKYEIKGPTDWI
+784 NKYEIHGPTDWI

>member
-21 IKLTNPCSNVENR
+21 IKLTNPCSNFENR

-90 APASGAISGTTVA
+90 TPASGTISGTTVA
-103 EIKQSTA
+103 DIKQSTA
-110 KALVTTITD
+110 KVLVTTITD
-119 SLNALIEEVSELPM
+119 SLNALIKEVSELPM
-133 AQVAGVSAALVLMAT
+133 TQVASVSATLVLMAA
-148 YQQKPTLTD
+148 YQQKPTLDAT
-157 IEQTGVFASA
+157 EQGGVFASA
-167 HSPSDEAIKEV
+167 HIPSDEAIKAI

-196 QLTAQGASEKVI
+196 QLTAQGASAQVI
-208 EDSLKDYEEHYI
+208 TESLKDYEEHYV

-233 KHRANIGEDIQIMLD
+233 KHRANIGENIQSMLE
-248 KCLALGPAVPDA
+248 KCLALGPDVPPS

-273 VLKAWME
+273 VLKAWMD

-302 LKMIPYAK
+302 LKMIPYA
-310 PTQPNLNEADIN
+310 TQPNLLEADIN

-330 PPPEVMDYY
+330 PAPEVMDYY

-401 NDNKAFTS
+401 NDNKKFTS

-432 ETKGINLITEYV
+432 EDKGIDLITEYV
-444 NKFLALRNAN
+444 NKFLALRNTN

-474 STMANTILEAN
+474 STMANTILDAN
-485 KSTVIQKVQAKFQEL
+485 KNTVIQKVKDKFQEL
-500 RQRTFCGTLTVP
+500 NQRTFCGTLTAPSDV
-512 PDSELQTN
+512 ELQTN
-520 YIEGRNGVCQANF
+520 YIEERKGVCQANF
-533 TKFVDSVITKN
+533 NKFVDSVITSGLN
-544 LDLASAA
+544 LSSAA
-551 AEAQTMLTA
+551 TEAQTLLTA

-567 YLNTFQTEIDG
+567 YLNTFQTEIDA

-592 FNTSTGGQASLREKA
+592 FNTSTGSQASLREKA

-682 GKNYFCGDFFEFLSA
+682 GQNYFCGDFFEFLSA

-717 FGKTL
+717 FGKAL

-778 DGKYDT
+778 DGKYDA
-784 NKYEIKGPTDWI
+784 NKYEIRGPTDWI

>member
-21 IKLTNPCSNVENR
+21 IKLTNPCSNFENR

-103 EIKQSTA
+103 EIKHSTA

-133 AQVAGVSAALVLMAT
+133 AQVAGVSAALILMAS
-148 YQQKPTLTD
+148 YQQKPTLTE

-167 HSPSDEAIKEV
+167 YSPSDEAIKEV

-233 KHRANIGEDIQIMLD
+233 KHRANIGENIQIMLD
-248 KCLALGPAVPDA
+248 KCLALGPNVPPS
-260 LTKDNVKEANAKW
+260 LTKDNVKVANAQW
-273 VLKAWME
+273 VLKAWMD

-295 KAIIEAV
+295 KAIVEAV
-302 LKMIPYAK
+302 LKMIPYA
-310 PTQPNLNEADIN
+310 TQANLIEADIN

-401 NDNKAFTS
+401 NDNKKFTS

-432 ETKGINLITEYV
+432 ETEGINLITEYV
-444 NKFLALRNAN
+444 NKFLALKNAN
-454 TQQTLANVISY
+454 STQTLAHVISY

-474 STMANTILEAN
+474 STMANTILDTN
-485 KSTVIQKVQAKFQEL
+485 KNAVVQKVQAKFQEL
-500 RQRTFCGTLTVP
+500 KQRKFCETLNAPSDT
-512 PDSELQTN
+512 ELQNN
-520 YIEGRNGVCQANF
+520 YIEGRNGVCQADF
-533 TKFVDSVITKN
+533 RKFVDSVITKN

-551 AEAQTMLTA
+551 TQAQTMLTE
-560 FQTKAAE
+560 FQTRATA
-567 YLNTFQTEIDG
+567 YLNTFQTKIDS

-592 FNTSTGGQASLREKA
+592 FNTSTGSQASLREKA

-682 GKNYFCGDFFEFLSA
+682 GQNYFCGDFFEFLSA

-717 FGKTL
+717 FGKAL

-778 DGKYDT
+778 DGKYDE
-784 NKYEIKGPTDWI
+784 NKYEIRGPTDWI

>member
-21 IKLTNPCSNVENR
+21 IKLTNPCSNFENR

-90 APASGAISGTTVA
+90 APASGTISGTTVA

-110 KALVTTITD
+110 KVLVTTITD
-119 SLNALIEEVSELPM
+119 SLNALIKEVSELPM
-133 AQVAGVSAALVLMAT
+133 TQVASVSATLVLMAT
-148 YQQKPTLTD
+148 YQQKPILDETD
-157 IEQTGVFASA
+157 QKAVFGSA
-167 HSPSDEAIKEV
+167 YIPSDEAIKVV

-196 QLTAQGASEKVI
+196 QLTAQGASAQVI
-208 EDSLKDYEEHYI
+208 EDSLKDYEEHYV

-233 KHRANIGEDIQIMLD
+233 KHRANIGENIQSMLE
-248 KCLALGPAVPDA
+248 KCLALGPDVPPS

-273 VLKAWME
+273 VLKAWMD

-302 LKMIPYAK
+302 LKMIPYA
-310 PTQPNLNEADIN
+310 TQPNLLEADIN

-330 PPPEVMDYY
+330 PAPEVMDYY

-401 NDNKAFTS
+401 NDNKKFTS

-432 ETKGINLITEYV
+432 ETEGINLITEYV
-444 NKFLALRNAN
+444 NKFLALKNAN
-454 TQQTLANVISY
+454 STQTLAHVISY

-474 STMANTILEAN
+474 STMANTILDTN
-485 KSTVIQKVQAKFQEL
+485 KNAVVQKVQAKFQEL
-500 RQRTFCGTLTVP
+500 KQRKFCETLNAPSDT
-512 PDSELQTN
+512 ELQNN
-520 YIEGRNGVCQANF
+520 YIEGRNGVCQADF
-533 TKFVDSVITKN
+533 RKFVDSVITKN

-551 AEAQTMLTA
+551 TQAQAMLTE
-560 FQTKAAE
+560 FQTRATA
-567 YLNTFQTEIDG
+567 YLNTFQTKIDS

-592 FNTSTGGQASLREKA
+592 FNTSTGSQASLREKA

>member
-1 MSSYYLN
+1 M
-8 FRPTTV
+8 
-14 SGEGLFK
+14 
-21 IKLTNPCSNVENR
+21 
-34 AKPAINIEELNSGL
+34 
-48 YVLRRLAVALEA
+48 
-60 GYLGGGSVINPNN
+60 
-73 RIFPGG
+73 
-79 ECGIRRVWEGS
+79 
-90 APASGAISGTTVA
+90 
-103 EIKQSTA
+103 
-110 KALVTTITD
+110 
-119 SLNALIEEVSELPM
+119 
-133 AQVAGVSAALVLMAT
+133 
-148 YQQKPTLTD
+148 
-157 IEQTGVFASA
+157 
-167 HSPSDEAIKEV
+167 
-178 IKKEK
+178 
-183 EQAIQEGKDRVTA
+183 
-196 QLTAQGASEKVI
+196 
-208 EDSLKDYEEHYI
+208 
-220 SEYFN
+220 
-225 THVKQALL
+225 
-233 KHRANIGEDIQIMLD
+233 
-248 KCLALGPAVPDA
+248 
-260 LTKDNVKEANAKW
+260 
-273 VLKAWME
+273 
-280 AFNRAMETESALGGD
+280 
-295 KAIIEAV
+295 
-302 LKMIPYAK
+302 
-310 PTQPNLNEADIN
+310 DIN

-330 PPPEVMDYY
+330 PSPEVMDYY

-401 NDNKAFTS
+401 NDNKKFTS

-432 ETKGINLITEYV
+432 ETEGITLITRYV
-444 NKFLALRNAN
+444 NEFLQLNNGN
-454 TQQTLANVISY
+454 TAQTLAHVISY

-474 STMANTILEAN
+474 STMANTILDAQKN
-485 KSTVIQKVQAKFQEL
+485 TVVQKVQAKFQEL
-500 RQRTFCGTLTVP
+500 RQRKFCNTLTAP
-512 PDSELQTN
+512 SEQELQNN

-533 TKFVDSVITKN
+533 TKFVDSVITSG
-544 LDLASAA
+544 LDLSSAA
-551 AEAQTMLTA
+551 AQAQTMLTE
-560 FQTKAAE
+560 FQGKAAE
-567 YLNTFQTEIDG
+567 YLNTFQAEINT

-592 FNTSTGGQASLREKA
+592 FNTSTGSQASLREKA

-784 NKYEIKGPTDWI
+784 NKYEIRGPTDWI

>member
-1 MSSYYLN
+1 
-8 FRPTTV
+8 
-14 SGEGLFK
+14 
-21 IKLTNPCSNVENR
+21 
-34 AKPAINIEELNSGL
+34 
-48 YVLRRLAVALEA
+48 
-60 GYLGGGSVINPNN
+60 
-73 RIFPGG
+73 
-79 ECGIRRVWEGS
+79 
-90 APASGAISGTTVA
+90 
-103 EIKQSTA
+103 
-110 KALVTTITD
+110 VTTITD

-133 AQVAGVSAALVLMAT
+133 TQVASVSATLVLMAA
-148 YQQKPTLTD
+148 YQQKPTLDET
-157 IEQTGVFASA
+157 EQGGVFASA
-167 HSPSDEAIKEV
+167 HIPSDEAIKAI

-208 EDSLKDYEEHYI
+208 EDSLKDYEEHYV

-233 KHRANIGEDIQIMLD
+233 KHRANIGENIQSMLE

-273 VLKAWME
+273 VLKAWMD

-295 KAIIEAV
+295 KAIVEAV
-302 LKMIPYAK
+302 LKMIPYA
-310 PTQPNLNEADIN
+310 TQTPLNDADIN

-432 ETKGINLITEYV
+432 ETEGINLITEYV
-444 NKFLALRNAN
+444 NKFLALKNTN

-474 STMANTILEAN
+474 STMANTVLAAN
-485 KSTVIQKVQAKFQEL
+485 KDTVVQKVKAKFQEL

-512 PDSELQTN
+512 LDSELQNT
-520 YIEGRNGVCQANF
+520 YIEDRKGVCQANF
-533 TKFVDSVITKN
+533 GKFVDEVITKN
-544 LDLASAA
+544 LNLSSAA
-551 AEAQTMLTA
+551 TEAQTMLTA

-567 YLNTFQTEIDG
+567 YLNTFQTKIDG

-592 FNTSTGGQASLREKA
+592 FNTSTGSQASLREKA

-682 GKNYFCGDFFEFLSA
+682 GQNYFCGDFFEFLSA

-717 FGKTL
+717 FGKAL

-778 DGKYDT
+778 DGKYDA
-784 NKYEIKGPTDWI
+784 NKYEIHGPTDWI

>member
-21 IKLTNPCSNVENR
+21 IKLTNPCSNFENR

-103 EIKQSTA
+103 DIKHSTA
-110 KALVTTITD
+110 KVLVTTITD
-119 SLNALIEEVSELPM
+119 SLNALIKEVPELPM
-133 AQVAGVSAALVLMAT
+133 TQVASVSATLVLMAA
-148 YQQKPTLTD
+148 YQQKPTLDAT
-157 IEQTGVFASA
+157 EQGGVFASA
-167 HSPSDEAIKEV
+167 HIPSDEAIKAI

-196 QLTAQGASEKVI
+196 QLKAQGASEKVI
-208 EDSLKDYEEHYI
+208 EDSLKDYEEHYV

-233 KHRANIGEDIQIMLD
+233 KHRANIGENIQSMLE
-248 KCLALGPAVPDA
+248 KCLALGPDVPPS

-273 VLKAWME
+273 VLKAWMD

-302 LKMIPYAK
+302 LKMIPYA
-310 PTQPNLNEADIN
+310 TQPNLLEADIN

-330 PPPEVMDYY
+330 PAPEVMDYY

-401 NDNKAFTS
+401 NDNKKFTS

-417 CYAGLLALSQMSGVL
+417 YYAGLLALSQMSGVL
-432 ETKGINLITEYV
+432 ETEGINLITEYV
-444 NKFLALRNAN
+444 NKFLALKNAN
-454 TQQTLANVISY
+454 STQTLAHVISY
-465 VAAYCEVAE
+465 VADYCEVAE
-474 STMANTILEAN
+474 STMANTILDTN
-485 KSTVIQKVQAKFQEL
+485 KNAVVQKVQAKFQEL
-500 RQRTFCGTLTVP
+500 KQRKFCETLNAPSDT
-512 PDSELQTN
+512 ELQNN
-520 YIEGRNGVCQANF
+520 YIEGRNGVCQADF
-533 TKFVDSVITKN
+533 RKFVDSVITKN

-551 AEAQTMLTA
+551 TQAQTMLTE
-560 FQTKAAE
+560 FQTRATA
-567 YLNTFQTEIDG
+567 YLNTFQTKIDS

-592 FNTSTGGQASLREKA
+592 FNTSTGSQASLREKA

-717 FGKTL
+717 FGKAL

-778 DGKYDT
+778 DGKYDA
-784 NKYEIKGPTDWI
+784 NKYEIRGPTDWI

>member
-21 IKLTNPCSNVENR
+21 IKLTNPCSHFENR

-90 APASGAISGTTVA
+90 APAPGAISGTTVA
-103 EIKQSTA
+103 DIKQSTA
-110 KALVTTITD
+110 KVLVTTITD
-119 SLNALIEEVSELPM
+119 SLNALIKEVPELPM
-133 AQVAGVSAALVLMAT
+133 TQVASVSATLVLMAA
-148 YQQKPTLTD
+148 YQQKPTLDAT
-157 IEQTGVFASA
+157 EQGGVFASA
-167 HSPSDEAIKEV
+167 YIPSDEAIKEV

-196 QLTAQGASEKVI
+196 QLTAQGASAQVI

-233 KHRANIGEDIQIMLD
+233 KHRANIGENIQMMLD

-273 VLKAWME
+273 VLKAWMD

-295 KAIIEAV
+295 KAIVEAV
-302 LKMIPYAK
+302 LKMIPYA
-310 PTQPNLNEADIN
+310 TQTPLNDADIN

-432 ETKGINLITEYV
+432 ETEGITLITRYV
-444 NKFLALRNAN
+444 NEFLQLNNGN
-454 TQQTLANVISY
+454 TQQTLAHVISY

-474 STMANTILEAN
+474 STMANTILETQKN
-485 KSTVIQKVQAKFQEL
+485 TVVQKVQAKFQEL
-500 RQRTFCGTLTVP
+500 RQRTFCGTLAAPSET
-512 PDSELQTN
+512 ELQNN

-533 TKFVDSVITKN
+533 NKFVDSVITKN

-551 AEAQTMLTA
+551 TRAQAMLTE

-567 YLNTFQTEIDG
+567 YLNTFQTKIDN

-592 FNTSTGGQASLREKA
+592 FNASIGDQASLREKA

-717 FGKTL
+717 FGKAL

-778 DGKYDT
+778 DGKYDA
-784 NKYEIKGPTDWI
+784 NKYEIRGPTDWI

>member
-21 IKLTNPCSNVENR
+21 IKLTNPCSNFENR

-110 KALVTTITD
+110 KVLVTTITD
-119 SLNALIEEVSELPM
+119 SLNALIKEVPELPM
-133 AQVAGVSAALVLMAT
+133 TQVASVSATLVLMAT

-157 IEQTGVFASA
+157 IEQTAVFGSA
-167 HSPSDEAIKEV
+167 YIPSDEAIKEV

-208 EDSLKDYEEHYI
+208 EDALKDYEEYYV

-233 KHRANIGEDIQIMLD
+233 KHRANIGEDIRIMLEM
-248 KCLALGPAVPDA
+248 CLALGPNVPA
-260 LTKDNVKEANAKW
+260 SLTKDNVKAANAQW
-273 VLKAWME
+273 VLKAWMD

-295 KAIIEAV
+295 KAIIDAV
-302 LKMIPYAK
+302 LKMIPYA
-310 PTQPNLNEADIN
+310 TQTPLNDEAIN

-401 NDNKAFTS
+401 NDNKKFTS

-432 ETKGINLITEYV
+432 ETEGINLITEYV
-444 NKFLALRNAN
+444 NKFLALKNTN

-474 STMANTILEAN
+474 STMANTILEAQKN
-485 KSTVIQKVQAKFQEL
+485 TVIQKVKDKFQEL
-500 RQRTFCGTLTVP
+500 RQRTFCNTLTAP
-512 PDSELQTN
+512 SDTELQNN
-520 YIEGRNGVCQANF
+520 YIEGRNGVCQAYF
-533 TKFVDSVITKN
+533 SKFVDSVITSG
-544 LDLASAA
+544 LDLSSAA
-551 AEAQTMLTA
+551 TQAQTMLA
-560 FQTKAAE
+560 EFQTKAAE
-567 YLNTFQTEIDG
+567 YLNTFQTKIDN

-592 FNTSTGGQASLREKA
+592 FNASAGGQASLREKA

-717 FGKTL
+717 FGKAL

-778 DGKYDT
+778 DGKYDE
-784 NKYEIKGPTDWI
+784 NKYEIRGPTDWI

>member
-21 IKLTNPCSNVENR
+21 IKLTNPCSNFENR

-103 EIKQSTA
+103 DIKHSTA
-110 KALVTTITD
+110 KVLVTTITD
-119 SLNALIEEVSELPM
+119 SLNALIKEVPELPM
-133 AQVAGVSAALVLMAT
+133 TQVASVSATLVLMAA
-148 YQQKPTLTD
+148 YQQKPTLDAT
-157 IEQTGVFASA
+157 EQGGVFASA
-167 HSPSDEAIKEV
+167 HIPSDEAIKAI

-196 QLTAQGASEKVI
+196 QLKAQGASEKVI
-208 EDSLKDYEEHYI
+208 EDSLKDYEEHYV

-233 KHRANIGEDIQIMLD
+233 KHRANIGENIQSMLE
-248 KCLALGPAVPDA
+248 KCLALGPDVPPS

-273 VLKAWME
+273 VLKAWMD

-302 LKMIPYAK
+302 LKMIPYA
-310 PTQPNLNEADIN
+310 TQPNLLEADIN

-330 PPPEVMDYY
+330 PAPEVMDYY

-401 NDNKAFTS
+401 NDNKKFTS

-432 ETKGINLITEYV
+432 ETEGINLITEYV
-444 NKFLALRNAN
+444 NKFLALKNAN
-454 TQQTLANVISY
+454 STQTLAHVISY

-474 STMANTILEAN
+474 STMANTILDTN
-485 KSTVIQKVQAKFQEL
+485 KNAVVQKVQAKFQEL
-500 RQRTFCGTLTVP
+500 KQRKFCETLNAPSDT
-512 PDSELQTN
+512 ELQNN
-520 YIEGRNGVCQANF
+520 YIEGRNGVCQADF
-533 TKFVDSVITKN
+533 RKFVDSVITKN

-551 AEAQTMLTA
+551 TQAQTMLTE
-560 FQTKAAE
+560 FQTRATA
-567 YLNTFQTEIDG
+567 YLNTFQTKIDS

-592 FNTSTGGQASLREKA
+592 FNTSTGSQVSLREKA

>member
-21 IKLTNPCSNVENR
+21 IKLTNPCSNFENR

-90 APASGAISGTTVA
+90 APASGAISGSTVA
-103 EIKQSTA
+103 DIKHSTA

-133 AQVAGVSAALVLMAT
+133 TQVASVSATLVLMAT
-148 YQQKPTLTD
+148 YQQKPILDETD
-157 IEQTGVFASA
+157 QKAVFGSA
-167 HSPSDEAIKEV
+167 YIPSDEAIKTV

-196 QLTAQGASEKVI
+196 QLKAQGASEKVI
-208 EDSLKDYEEHYI
+208 EDSLKDYEEHYV

-233 KHRANIGEDIQIMLD
+233 KHRANIGENIQSMLE

-260 LTKDNVKEANAKW
+260 LTKDNVKVANAQW
-273 VLKAWME
+273 VLKAWMD

-302 LKMIPYAK
+302 LKMIPYA
-310 PTQPNLNEADIN
+310 TQTNLSDTVIN
-322 AIYTQAAL
+322 TIYTQAAL

-401 NDNKAFTS
+401 NDNKKFTS

-432 ETKGINLITEYV
+432 ETEGINLITEYV
-444 NKFLALRNAN
+444 NKFLALKNAN
-454 TQQTLANVISY
+454 STQTLAHVISY

-474 STMANTILEAN
+474 STMANTILDTN
-485 KSTVIQKVQAKFQEL
+485 KNAVVQKVQAKFQEL
-500 RQRTFCGTLTVP
+500 KQRKFCETLNAPSDT
-512 PDSELQTN
+512 ELQNN
-520 YIEGRNGVCQANF
+520 YIEGRNGVCQADF
-533 TKFVDSVITKN
+533 RKFVDSVITSGLN
-544 LDLASAA
+544 LSSAA
-551 AEAQTMLTA
+551 NQAQTMLA
-560 FQTKAAE
+560 EFQTRAAE
-567 YLNTFQTEIDG
+567 YLNTFQTKIDN

-682 GKNYFCGDFFEFLSA
+682 GQNYFCGDFFEFLSA

-778 DGKYDT
+778 DGKYDA
-784 NKYEIKGPTDWI
+784 NKYEIRGPTDWI

>member
-21 IKLTNPCSNVENR
+21 IKLTNPCSHFENR

-90 APASGAISGTTVA
+90 TPASGTISGTTVA
-103 EIKQSTA
+103 DIKQSTA
-110 KALVTTITD
+110 KVLVTTITD
-119 SLNALIEEVSELPM
+119 SLNALIKEVSELPM
-133 AQVAGVSAALVLMAT
+133 TQVASVSATLVLMAT
-148 YQQKPTLTD
+148 YQQKPILDETD
-157 IEQTGVFASA
+157 QKAVFGSA
-167 HSPSDEAIKEV
+167 YIPSDEAIKTV

-196 QLTAQGASEKVI
+196 QLTAQGASAQVI

-233 KHRANIGEDIQIMLD
+233 KHRANIGENIQMMLD

-273 VLKAWME
+273 VLKAWMD

-302 LKMIPYAK
+302 LKMIPYA
-310 PTQPNLNEADIN
+310 TQPNLLEADIN

-330 PPPEVMDYY
+330 PAPEVMDYY

-401 NDNKAFTS
+401 NDNKKFTS

-432 ETKGINLITEYV
+432 ETEGINLITEYV
-444 NKFLALRNAN
+444 NKFLALKNAN
-454 TQQTLANVISY
+454 STQTLAHVISY

-474 STMANTILEAN
+474 STMANTILDTN
-485 KSTVIQKVQAKFQEL
+485 KNAVVQKVQAKFQEL
-500 RQRTFCGTLTVP
+500 KQRKFCETLNAPSDT
-512 PDSELQTN
+512 ELQNN
-520 YIEGRNGVCQANF
+520 YIEGRNGVCQADF
-533 TKFVDSVITKN
+533 RKFVDSVITKN

-551 AEAQTMLTA
+551 TQAQTMLTE
-560 FQTKAAE
+560 FQTRATA
-567 YLNTFQTEIDG
+567 YLNTFQTKIDS

-592 FNTSTGGQASLREKA
+592 FNTSTGSQASLREKA

-682 GKNYFCGDFFEFLSA
+682 GQNYFCGDFFEFLSA

-717 FGKTL
+717 FGKAL

-778 DGKYDT
+778 DGKYDA
-784 NKYEIKGPTDWI
+784 NKYEIRGPTDWI

>member
-1 MSSYYLN
+1 
-8 FRPTTV
+8 
-14 SGEGLFK
+14 
-21 IKLTNPCSNVENR
+21 
-34 AKPAINIEELNSGL
+34 
-48 YVLRRLAVALEA
+48 
-60 GYLGGGSVINPNN
+60 
-73 RIFPGG
+73 
-79 ECGIRRVWEGS
+79 
-90 APASGAISGTTVA
+90 
-103 EIKQSTA
+103 
-110 KALVTTITD
+110 
-119 SLNALIEEVSELPM
+119 
-133 AQVAGVSAALVLMAT
+133 
-148 YQQKPTLTD
+148 
-157 IEQTGVFASA
+157 
-167 HSPSDEAIKEV
+167 
-178 IKKEK
+178 
-183 EQAIQEGKDRVTA
+183 
-196 QLTAQGASEKVI
+196 
-208 EDSLKDYEEHYI
+208 
-220 SEYFN
+220 
-225 THVKQALL
+225 
-233 KHRANIGEDIQIMLD
+233 
-248 KCLALGPAVPDA
+248 
-260 LTKDNVKEANAKW
+260 
-273 VLKAWME
+273 
-280 AFNRAMETESALGGD
+280 
-295 KAIIEAV
+295 
-302 LKMIPYAK
+302 
-310 PTQPNLNEADIN
+310 
-322 AIYTQAAL
+322 
-330 PPPEVMDYY
+330 
-339 LTSQDAGICKGEVVK
+339 
-354 AFQQATQNLAAVRA
+354 
-368 DIEANIEELEVKKTS
+368 
-383 FQQAQASLESML
+383 
-395 EGVKRL
+395 
-401 NDNKAFTS
+401 
-409 VRLSSVME
+409 
-417 CYAGLLALSQMSGVL
+417 
-432 ETKGINLITEYV
+432 
-444 NKFLALRNAN
+444 
-454 TQQTLANVISY
+454 
-465 VAAYCEVAE
+465 
-474 STMANTILEAN
+474 MANTILDAN
-485 KSTVIQKVQAKFQEL
+485 KNTVIQKVKDKFQEL
-500 RQRTFCGTLTVP
+500 NQRTFCGTLTAPSDV
-512 PDSELQTN
+512 ELQTN
-520 YIEGRNGVCQANF
+520 YIEERKGVCQANF
-533 TKFVDSVITKN
+533 NKFVDSVITSGLN
-544 LDLASAA
+544 LSSAA
-551 AEAQTMLTA
+551 TEAQTLLTA

-567 YLNTFQTEIDG
+567 YLNTLQTEIDA

-592 FNTSTGGQASLREKA
+592 FNTSTGSQASLREKA

-722 LAKVEALATG
+722 LAKVEALANG

-778 DGKYDT
+778 DGKYDA
-784 NKYEIKGPTDWI
+784 NKYEIRGPTDWI

>member
-21 IKLTNPCSNVENR
+21 IKLANPCSNFENR

-90 APASGAISGTTVA
+90 TPASGTISGTTVA

-133 AQVAGVSAALVLMAT
+133 TQVASVSATLVLMAA
-148 YQQKPTLTD
+148 YQQKPTLDAT
-157 IEQTGVFASA
+157 EQGGVFASA
-167 HSPSDEAIKEV
+167 HIPSDEAIKAI

-196 QLTAQGASEKVI
+196 QLTAQGASAQVI
-208 EDSLKDYEEHYI
+208 TESLNDYEEHYV

-233 KHRANIGEDIQIMLD
+233 KHRANIGENIQMMLD
-248 KCLALGPAVPDA
+248 KCLALGPDVPDA

-273 VLKAWME
+273 VLKAWMD

-295 KAIIEAV
+295 KAIVEAV
-302 LKMIPYAK
+302 LKMIPYA
-310 PTQPNLNEADIN
+310 TQTPLNDTDIN

-401 NDNKAFTS
+401 NDNKKFTS

-432 ETKGINLITEYV
+432 EDKGIDLITEYV
-444 NKFLALRNAN
+444 NKFLALRNTN

-474 STMANTILEAN
+474 STMANTILDAN
-485 KSTVIQKVQAKFQEL
+485 KNTVIQKVKDKFQEL
-500 RQRTFCGTLTVP
+500 NQRTFCGTLTAPSDV
-512 PDSELQTN
+512 ELQTN
-520 YIEGRNGVCQANF
+520 YIEERKGVCQANF
-533 TKFVDSVITKN
+533 NKFVDSVITSGLN
-544 LDLASAA
+544 LSSAA
-551 AEAQTMLTA
+551 TEAQTLLTA

-567 YLNTFQTEIDG
+567 YLNTFQTEIDA

-592 FNTSTGGQASLREKA
+592 FNTSTGSQASLREKA

-722 LAKVEALATG
+722 LAKVEALANG

-778 DGKYDT
+778 DGKYDA
-784 NKYEIKGPTDWI
+784 NKYEIRGPTDWI

>member
-21 IKLTNPCSNVENR
+21 IKLTNPCSNFENR

-103 EIKQSTA
+103 AIKQSTA
-110 KALVTTITD
+110 KVLVTTITD
-119 SLNALIEEVSELPM
+119 SLNALIKEVSELPM
-133 AQVAGVSAALVLMAT
+133 TQVASVSATLVLMAT
-148 YQQKPTLTD
+148 YQQKPILDETD
-157 IEQTGVFASA
+157 QKAVFGSA
-167 HSPSDEAIKEV
+167 YIPSDEAIKTV

-196 QLTAQGASEKVI
+196 QLKAQGASEKVI
-208 EDSLKDYEEHYI
+208 EDSLKDYEEHYV

-233 KHRANIGEDIQIMLD
+233 KHRANIGENIQSMLE

-260 LTKDNVKEANAKW
+260 LTKDNVKVANAQW
-273 VLKAWME
+273 VLKAWMD

-302 LKMIPYAK
+302 LKMIPYA
-310 PTQPNLNEADIN
+310 TQTNLSDTVIN
-322 AIYTQAAL
+322 TIYTQAAL

-401 NDNKAFTS
+401 NDNKKFTS
-409 VRLSSVME
+409 VRLTSVME

-432 ETKGINLITEYV
+432 EADGIALITKYV
-444 NKFLALRNAN
+444 NEFLALRNTN

-474 STMANTILEAN
+474 STMANTILQAN
-485 KSTVIQKVQAKFQEL
+485 KDAVIQKVKDKFQEL
-500 RQRTFCGTLTVP
+500 TKRTFCGTLTVP
-512 PDSELQTN
+512 PDSELRDN
-520 YIEGRNGVCQANF
+520 YIEGRNGVCQAYF

-551 AEAQTMLTA
+551 TRAQAMLTE

-567 YLNTFQTEIDG
+567 YLNTFQTKIDG

-592 FNTSTGGQASLREKA
+592 FNASTGGQASLREKA

-682 GKNYFCGDFFEFLSA
+682 GQNYFCGDFFEFLSA

-778 DGKYDT
+778 DGKYDE
-784 NKYEIKGPTDWI
+784 NKYEIRGPTDWI

>member
-21 IKLTNPCSNVENR
+21 IKLANPCSNFENR

-90 APASGAISGTTVA
+90 TPASGTISGTTVA

-133 AQVAGVSAALVLMAT
+133 TQVASVSATLVLMAA
-148 YQQKPTLTD
+148 YQQKPTLDAT
-157 IEQTGVFASA
+157 EQGGVFASA
-167 HSPSDEAIKEV
+167 HIPSDEAIKAI

-196 QLTAQGASEKVI
+196 QLTAQGASAQVI
-208 EDSLKDYEEHYI
+208 TESLNDYEEHYV

-233 KHRANIGEDIQIMLD
+233 KHRANIGENIQSMLD
-248 KCLALGPAVPDA
+248 KCLALGPDVPDA

-273 VLKAWME
+273 VLKAWMD

-295 KAIIEAV
+295 KAIVEAV
-302 LKMIPYAK
+302 LKMIPYA
-310 PTQPNLNEADIN
+310 TQTPLNDTDIN

-383 FQQAQASLESML
+383 FQHAQASLESML

-401 NDNKAFTS
+401 NDNKKFTS

-432 ETKGINLITEYV
+432 EDKGIDLITEYV
-444 NKFLALRNAN
+444 NKFLALRNTN

-474 STMANTILEAN
+474 STMANTILDAN
-485 KSTVIQKVQAKFQEL
+485 KNTVIQKVKDKFQEL
-500 RQRTFCGTLTVP
+500 NQRTFCGTLTAPSDV
-512 PDSELQTN
+512 ELQTN
-520 YIEGRNGVCQANF
+520 YIEERKGVCQANF
-533 TKFVDSVITKN
+533 NKFVDSVITSGLN
-544 LDLASAA
+544 LSSAA
-551 AEAQTMLTA
+551 TEAQTLLTA

-567 YLNTFQTEIDG
+567 YLNTFQTEIDA

-592 FNTSTGGQASLREKA
+592 FNTSTGSQASLREKA

-722 LAKVEALATG
+722 LAKVEALANG

-778 DGKYDT
+778 DGKYDA
-784 NKYEIKGPTDWI
+784 NKYEIRGPTDWI